1 MGEDKRGLVR
11 VASVNTIGEYTLQI
25 RWVNG
30 EDHSVDLRET
40 VHRLRGLRALRD
52 PSMFARATAGQGGHS
67 VVWPGDLD
75 IGADR
80 LLELGREQST

>member
-1 MGEDKRGLVR
+1 MGEDKRDLVR
-11 VASVNTIGEYTLQI
+11 VASVNAIGEYTLHI

-30 EDHSVDLRET
+30 EDHSVDLRAT
-40 VHRLRGLRALRD
+40 VRRFKGLRALRD
-52 PSMFARATAGQGGHS
+52 PPMFARATASQGGHS

-80 LLELGREQST
+80 LLELAREQGT